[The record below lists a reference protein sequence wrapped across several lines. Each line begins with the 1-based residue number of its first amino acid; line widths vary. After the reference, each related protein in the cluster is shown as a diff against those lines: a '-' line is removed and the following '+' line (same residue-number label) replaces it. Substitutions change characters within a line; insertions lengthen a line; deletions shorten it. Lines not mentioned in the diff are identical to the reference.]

1 MALLHRT
8 IPATFTNLYL
18 PETRNALWSS
28 DIDMQADPTLL
39 SRLSEK
45 SGLSVESLHDMTLEG
60 YESFLFERAL
70 KSTGGTLF
78 VNPLGLR
85 GRRNRLPGLRFCPA
99 CLKEDEQPY
108 FRRKWRL
115 SFSVACLTHRCFLL
129 DRCPGCGTPFTP
141 YLSCE
146 KGRIGACYKCG
157 LDYVVQDVMA
167 QPAST
172 GVLCAVQKIH
182 SVLNDG
188 YVLVGGVPVYS
199 QLYFRV
205 VHQLMKVLASR
216 KSGPRLFAGIGLE
229 LSTSL
234 AGRTFESVALQGQ
247 AELLA
252 GATWLLEDW
261 PHRLIE
267 VCARQRILSSSL
279 LRDLDGAP
287 FWYWR
292 VVHELLYRPDRIVS
306 EDEIRAAVSYMKR
319 QGLQVSE
326 CSLSGLLG
334 VRQIFRKRDLRFLLK
349 KEGRGEDG

>member
-28 DIDMQADPTLL
+28 DIDMQADPALL
-39 SRLSEK
+39 TRLSEK
-45 SGLSVESLHDMTLEG
+45 SGLSVDLLHDMTLES
-60 YESFLFERAL
+60 YEGFLFERAF

-85 GRRNRLPGLRFCPA
+85 GRRSRLPGLRFCPA
-99 CLKEDEQPY
+99 CLREDDQPY
-108 FRRKWRL
+108 FRKKWRL

-129 DRCPGCGTPFTP
+129 DRCPECDTPFTP
-141 YLSCE
+141 YLSC
-146 KGRIGACYKCG
+146 KTGRIGACYKCS
-157 LDYVVQDVMA
+157 LDYVAKDVKV
-167 QPAST
+167 QPASS
-172 GVLCAVQKIH
+172 GVLCAVQKVH
-182 SVLNDG
+182 AVLNDG
-188 YVLVGGVPVYS
+188 YALVGGVPVYS

-229 LSTSL
+229 WSTASE
-234 AGRTFESVALQGQ
+234 GRTFEAVALQGQ

-252 GATWLLEDW
+252 GAAWLLEDW
-261 PHRLIE
+261 PHRLIA
-267 VCARQRILSSSL
+267 VCTRQGVLSSSL
-279 LRDLDGAP
+279 LRDLDEAP

-292 VVHELLYRPDRIVS
+292 VIHELLYRPDRIVS
-306 EDEIRAAVSYMKR
+306 EEEIRAAVGYMKR
-319 QGLQVSE
+319 QGMQVSE
-326 CSLSGLLG
+326 CSLSELLG
-334 VRQIFRKRDLRFLLK
+334 VQQIFRKRDLSFLLK